1 MLMPIIENYNID
13 IHPDSSWKIVSPNKS
28 SHALPLYLDEWGHF
42 ICGDKYYTCRRNQQ
56 NYLLFYTTDGCG
68 ELEYMDEKYVLNQN
82 SLVVMQC
89 FEPHRYQTVPNGTW
103 DFFWFHFDGSAAE
116 QYVRLINYNGLK
128 VFHLDPENEK
138 ASEIIRII
146 PAFSDLADRSDLSSS
161 VDISRDLTT
170 VLCNLVKLRLESEP
184 NLSDN
189 QNAKVQYL
197 LEYIN
202 QHYAEDIH
210 LDDMAKKAFV
220 SKYHLIR
227 VFEQATGVTPY
238 TYLTLKRIK
247 QAKILLRSTNLSIDE
262 IAEYVGFL
270 GAKAFIRAFKQKTGQ
285 TPGAYRKD
293 SF

>member
-1 MLMPIIENYNID
+1 MLTPIIENYID

-28 SHALPLYLDEWGHF
+28 SRALPLYIDEWGHF

-56 NYLLFYTTDGCG
+56 NYLLFYTIDGCG
-68 ELEYMDEKYVLNQN
+68 DLEYLNERYTLDKN

-89 FEPHRYQTVPNGTW
+89 FEQQRYQTTPGGTW
-103 DFFWFHFDGSAAE
+103 DFYWFHFDGSAAE

-128 VFHLDPENEK
+128 IFHLDLNNPK
-138 ASEIIRII
+138 AAEIDRII
-146 PAFSDLADRSDLSSS
+146 PTFSDLVDRSDLSAS
-161 VDISRDLTT
+161 VDISHSLTT
-170 VLCNLVKLRLESEP
+170 MLCNLVKLRLENEP

-238 TYLTLKRIK
+238 TYLTLKRIN

-270 GAKAFIRAFKQKTGQ
+270 GAKAFIRAFKQKTGK
-285 TPGAYRKD
+285 TPGAYRRD
-293 SF
+293 LF